1 VVAAAGN
8 QAAGS
13 VAYPARAPGVIAV
26 AATTFNGCEADY
38 SNAGSDVDVSAP
50 GGGVDSPND
59 DNPWDAEHCRP
70 DDRGRFIFQQTF
82 TSGIGRFGLPGGYEG
97 TSMSAPH
104 VSGIAALVIASKV
117 IGRRPN
123 PRAVEQHL
131 ERTAHDLGPPGF
143 DTRYGYGL
151 VDAAAALR

>member
-1 VVAAAGN
+1 
-8 QAAGS
+8 
-13 VAYPARAPGVIAV
+13 
-26 AATTFNGCEADY
+26 
-38 SNAGSDVDVSAP
+38 VDA
-50 GGGVDSPND
+50 PND

-70 DDRGRFIFQQTF
+70 DSRGRFIFQQTF
-82 TSGIGRFGLPGGYEG
+82 TSRVGRFGLPGGYEG

-104 VSGIAALVIASKV
+104 VSGTAALVVASKV
-117 IGRRPN
+117 LGRRPS

-131 ERTAHDLGPPGF
+131 ERTARDLGLPGF